1 MSRVVLAGAFGQRN
15 PGDDA
20 LLEAFRRAL
29 PGRELIATSR
39 PGPVLPGC
47 ERVAPSDPPAVMR
60 QVRSADAVVF
70 AGGTVFK
77 TLRGASG
84 RGPLDLLGRALAMG
98 LGTRAL
104 GKPLALVG
112 VGAAPLPG
120 RRARLLAR
128 RLVHQADLLVL
139 RDEESADVLAEAG
152 APAPFRIGADPAWT
166 ILDVEGAP
174 PASDTERMRR
184 GTVVVALSHDA
195 GGAGLADDLAVALVP
210 VLAHG
215 FDVILQ
221 PWQIGRIGRRDD
233 LDLAREIDARLGGVA
248 RIGVPP
254 ADLAEARGSFADAR
268 LVVALRFHAML
279 TAAGAGVPSVAYAHE
294 PKLAGAAR
302 RLGQPVLAPGTDPAQ
317 LGARLVAAAE
327 AAVAPSAAAVR
338 AEVAAAEEG
347 FRLLRLVLDGGR
359 GDEADAMGSL
369 PLKPAEWAVAE

>member
-29 PGRELIATSR
+29 PGRELIVTAQS
-39 PGPVLPGC
+39 GGAAPGC
-47 ERVAPSDPPAVMR
+47 EVVATSDPSTV
-60 QVRSADAVVF
+60 VRRVRTADAVVL

-77 TLRGASG
+77 TLRAATG
-84 RGPLDLLGRALAMG
+84 RPPLDLLGRALA
-98 LGTRAL
+98 LAFGTRAL

-112 VGAAPLPG
+112 VGAAPLAG

-139 RDEESADVLAEAG
+139 RDEESADVLAAAG

-166 ILDVEGAP
+166 VLDVDDAA
-174 PASDTERMRR
+174 PASDTERARR

-195 GGAGLADDLAVALVP
+195 GDDALAGELAAALVP

-215 FDVILQ
+215 FDVVLQ
-221 PWQIGRIGRRDD
+221 PWQVGRIGARDD
-233 LDLAREIDARLGGVA
+233 LDLAREVRARLGGVA
-248 RIGVPP
+248 RLGVPP
-254 ADLAEARGSFADAR
+254 ADLAEARASFADAR

-279 TAAGAGVPSVAYAHE
+279 TAGAAGVPAIAYAHE
-294 PKLAGAAR
+294 PKLAAAAR
-302 RLGQPVLAPGTDPAQ
+302 RLAQPALRPGTEP
-317 LGARLVAAAE
+317 ARLGDQLVVAAE
-327 AAVAPSAAAVR
+327 AAAPPSAAAVR
-338 AEVAAAEEG
+338 GQVAAAEEG

-359 GDEADAMGSL
+359 GEEADAIGSL
-369 PLKPAEWAVAE
+369 PLKPAEWAVVE